1 MTDTPNHGGTAI
13 VVHGPARGYNW
24 APFEVGNLVGLRH
37 GAMSRFALAE
47 ADELAADL
55 VEFVPHLGPA
65 DAPAIRD
72 YAIAQVRAW
81 RLAAWVEKH
90 GELDG
95 KGKPIPALAALR
107 EWLSRAEKARA
118 RLGLDP
124 RSARDLAVSELIV
137 RDLAAELQAASATR
151 ERRMAELHDRETDQ

>member
-13 VVHGPARGYNW
+13 VVHGPARGYSW
-24 APFEVGNLVGLRH
+24 APFEPGNLVGLRH
-37 GAMSRFALAE
+37 GAMSRYALAE

-55 VEFVPHLGPA
+55 CEHVPHLGPA

-81 RLAAWVEKH
+81 RLAAWVEEH

-95 KGKPIPALAALR
+95 KGVPIPALAALR
-107 EWLSRAEKARA
+107 EWLARAERARA

-124 RSARDLAVSELIV
+124 RSARDLAVSELTV
-137 RDLAAELQAASATR
+137 RDLAATLRAAQIAK
-151 ERRMAELHDRETDQ
+151 EAE